1 MENNSA
7 VEKDKINR
15 ERSRLAAASS
25 ICDSTK
31 HNGLVTMY
39 LFVPEIS
46 RKARPVAKHDGSV
59 GQRGR
64 GAGVEVAID
73 DNKLCGRVQDVA

>member
-1 MENNSA
+1 
-7 VEKDKINR
+7 
-15 ERSRLAAASS
+15 
-25 ICDSTK
+25 
-31 HNGLVTMY
+31 MY